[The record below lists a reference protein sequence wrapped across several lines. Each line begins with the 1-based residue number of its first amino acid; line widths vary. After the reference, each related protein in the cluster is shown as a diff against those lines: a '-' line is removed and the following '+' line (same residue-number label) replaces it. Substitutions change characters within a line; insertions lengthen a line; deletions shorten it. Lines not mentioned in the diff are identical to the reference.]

1 MNAITTVR
9 ASSST
14 TAAATAAAAS
24 VVVQNDKTSAIAVT
38 KYVKVHVKPFVTPTP
53 AAASARVLALVEA
66 RKAWETGAYL
76 KSNNELY
83 GILGKCYALYFDL
96 RGNDKASKAARTAL
110 NDLMSKSGLKF
121 KETTHMLTRL
131 VNFVFGENFDRRRV
145 STYGLVLRAALAD
158 EIEVDGIAAFIV
170 KGGGVEQIRRRTS
183 ETAITPKQKAA
194 LGKQAV
200 EQANLAVIE
209 SDTLGSLAGD
219 ASEGDDLLAIVTL
232 QADGSFVVRALVT
245 NKTLVNAAMASVY
258 SSNKAVVENVKRSN
272 KAANDDKT
280 VDELINEAL
289 AA

>member
-131 VNFVFGENFDRRRV
+131 VNFVFGANFDRRRV

-219 ASEGDDLLAIVTL
+219 ASEKEKKMSG
-232 QADGSFVVRALVT
+232 
-245 NKTLVNAAMASVY
+245 M
-258 SSNKAVVENVKRSN
+258 
-272 KAANDDKT
+272 
-280 VDELINEAL
+280 AL
-289 AA
+289 ATGNCS